1 MIDADDSRF
10 PTWDELARQLPDF
23 RLAPTPLSQTEMSQ
37 IYLATETKLHNRQVV
52 VKVMA
57 VDLAQDRSFRIRF
70 NREVRLLATLR
81 HPNILSAIKASA
93 PDAQLLYVITP
104 RAAPTCAA
112 SSS

>member
-1 MIDADDSRF
+1 
-10 PTWDELARQLPDF
+10 
-23 RLAPTPLSQTEMSQ
+23 MSQ